1 MKQWRRM
8 ARQWTLTSML
18 LLVAASVWAG
28 NVSPL
33 IQDTGA
39 RVGIGTA
46 GPYYALMHVENA
58 ATPLALFARS
68 TAGSGSNYGLDVEA
82 TGVGAALNTAGFF
95 YASGAT
101 ANTGIEIAGPAAGAQ
116 NYALLSRTDAVSYF
130 AGPMGLGTTSPAAR
144 LHVMGT
150 NAAMRIEGSGMSS
163 ATMQIASNS
172 TLRWTIGAPAA
183 SANLT
188 LNNATGTAMMTL
200 DQTGNMTVAG
210 NLAAKYQD
218 VAEWVPAARRYADGT
233 VVVLDTARTNEV
245 VEAQAPYDAK
255 IAGVVSARPGVLLGE
270 PGQNKVVVAHMGRV
284 KVKVDAQYGAINV
297 GDLLVT
303 SATPGHAM
311 RSTPVDVGGTA
322 IHRPGTILGKALES
336 LDAGRGEI
344 LVLVT
349 LQ

>member
-1 MKQWRRM
+1 
-8 ARQWTLTSML
+8 
-18 LLVAASVWAG
+18 
-28 NVSPL
+28 
-33 IQDTGA
+33 
-39 RVGIGTA
+39 
-46 GPYYALMHVENA
+46 
-58 ATPLALFARS
+58 
-68 TAGSGSNYGLDVEA
+68 
-82 TGVGAALNTAGFF
+82 
-95 YASGAT
+95 
-101 ANTGIEIAGPAAGAQ
+101 
-116 NYALLSRTDAVSYF
+116 
-130 AGPMGLGTTSPAAR
+130 
-144 LHVMGT
+144 MGT

-183 SANLT
+183 SSNLT

-233 VVVLDTARTNEV
+233 VVVLDTVRTNEV

-311 RSTPVDVGGTA
+311 RSTPVDVGGTP

-336 LDAGRGEI
+336 LDSGRGEI